1 MARKKYDLGLSFF
14 NIIPRMMEMQGIK
27 RDVELAKLLGITT
40 QSITAYKTGRYKDN
54 DVPPEWVLKFLIKTK
69 SSLGEL
75 LGWDSSAKGEGKKGG
90 ELAMDQPLQ
99 EEVIPLLCAEEAL
112 RYAADGIEKIVMEL
126 PKGYIE
132 AGLSENKHNLVV
144 WVMDDD
150 NMDPFIRRN
159 ELLIIDN
166 SFKKIKGGGIYAFRN
181 QEEKIKIR
189 RIYEKLEGGIDIL
202 NDNRAYE
209 SYSITAQDLSEGGLK
224 VLGRVVFVGK
234 PI

>member
-14 NIIPRMMEMQGIK
+14 KIIPRMMKMQGIK
-27 RDVELAKLLGITT
+27 KDVDLARLLEITT

-54 DVPPEWVLKFLIKTK
+54 DVPPEWILKFLIKTK

-75 LGWDSSAKGEGKKGG
+75 LEWDSSAKGEGKKGG

-99 EEVIPLLCAEEAL
+99 EEVIPLLCAEEDL
-112 RYAADGIEKIVMEL
+112 RKTGGVKKFVMEL
-126 PKGYIE
+126 PKTYIE
-132 AGLSENKHNLVV
+132 AVFKENKYNLVL
-144 WVMDDD
+144 WIMDDD

-166 SFKKIKGGGIYAFRN
+166 RFKEIKGSGIYAFRN
-181 QEEKIKIR
+181 QEGKIKIR
-189 RIYEKLEGGIDIL
+189 RVYERLEGGIDVV

-209 SYSITAQDLSEGGLK
+209 NHRGPMLGANVGNLEI
-224 VLGRVVFVGK
+224 LGRVVGFYRA
-234 PI
+234 I

>member
-1 MARKKYDLGLSFF
+1 
-14 NIIPRMMEMQGIK
+14 
-27 RDVELAKLLGITT
+27 
-40 QSITAYKTGRYKDN
+40 
-54 DVPPEWVLKFLIKTK
+54 
-69 SSLGEL
+69 
-75 LGWDSSAKGEGKKGG
+75 
-90 ELAMDQPLQ
+90 
-99 EEVIPLLCAEEAL
+99 
-112 RYAADGIEKIVMEL
+112 
-126 PKGYIE
+126 
-132 AGLSENKHNLVV
+132 VV

-209 SYSITAQDLSEGGLK
+209 SYSITSQDLSEGGLK